1 MQRLDPEDTRVKYQ
15 TRLTYT
21 DRPTKAAWIA
31 DKYRE
36 ILSGHVLDVGC
47 DQKHLAKHLPA
58 GARYLGV
65 DMGPPADVVVNLDR
79 QELPFEARSFD
90 TVLCADVLEHLDRL
104 HDVFDRLCSIAR
116 GHVIIALPNP
126 LRNML
131 LALHEGTKGVALKYY
146 GLPLEP
152 PPDRHR
158 WFFGYEEAERF
169 LRERGR
175 RNGFAVEQVEPEERG
190 VPALTNAKGVNVIDS
205 PNATFG
211 TIWCVLKRD

>member
-1 MQRLDPEDTRVKYQ
+1 MRYQ
-15 TRLTYT
+15 TRLSYT
-21 DRPTKAAWIA
+21 DRPSKAAWIA
-31 DKYRE
+31 DKYRA
-36 ILSGHVLDVGC
+36 ILGGHVLDVGC
-47 DQKHLAKHLPA
+47 DQKHLSEHLPP

-79 QELPFEARSFD
+79 QELPFGPGSFD

-126 LRNML
+126 LRNL
-131 LALHEGTKGVALKYY
+131 LLSLHEGTRGVGLKYY

-175 RNGFAVEQVEPEERG
+175 RNGFSVEQVEPEERG
-190 VPALTNAKGVNVIDS
+190 VRAITNADGVNLIDS

-211 TIWCVLKRD
+211 TIWCVLKRDG